1 MLKKVNVSQLIS
13 QLWTSQFQLS
23 SPGFKYLGVAI
34 TWPIRSL
41 RKQNSVALASK
52 FTLNLQRWS
61 CLPLS
66 LAGRVQIVKMNVLP
80 RYLYLF
86 QCLPIFLPRLFFKSI
101 DSDVSQFIWASKN
114 PRICKADLQP
124 SRLSGGL
131 GLPNLSYYW
140 AANVHKR
147 ILWFTSP
154 AAAGVWF
161 MHIFI
166 TASFGTYYPAL
177 THSTHLTIV
186 ASLKNWAQGDIL
198 SGLPFLKHP
207 SLCTCQNW
215 STIHVPGQKGSV
227 LIERFLCGRVICNFR
242 PATSHVWFLDM
253 FNYRNSK
260 ELK

>member
-1 MLKKVNVSQLIS
+1 MFYLVIY
-13 QLWTSQFQLS
+13 TSSNAFPS
-23 SPGFKYLGVAI
+23 FYLDC
-34 TWPIRSL
+34 
-41 RKQNSVALASK
+41 
-52 FTLNLQRWS
+52 FLNLS
-61 CLPLS
+61 TLMS
-66 LAGRVQIVKMNVLP
+66 LNSYGQVKILESAKLTCSRADFQVDLAYQT
-80 RYLYLF
+80 YLITERQTYT
-86 QCLPIFLPRLFFKSI
+86 
-101 DSDVSQFIWASKN
+101 N
-114 PRICKADLQP
+114 EY
-124 SRLSGGL
+124 SGL
-131 GLPNLSYYW
+131 HPHR
-140 AANVHKR
+140 A
-147 ILWFTSP
+147 T
-154 AAAGVWF
+154 GVWF